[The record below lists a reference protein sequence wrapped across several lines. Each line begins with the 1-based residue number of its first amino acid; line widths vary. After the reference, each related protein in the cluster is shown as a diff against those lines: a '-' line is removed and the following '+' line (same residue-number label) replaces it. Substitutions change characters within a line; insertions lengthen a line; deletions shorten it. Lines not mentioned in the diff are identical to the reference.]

1 MPEPTPDYFDRLLAR
16 HTGRGDTAGTRP
28 RLPGPFERGEARW
41 QEVEMPPL
49 PAAHPVVQESGERPP
64 TAPVRVERHTEIRI
78 GQPDPGPPGPAPASP
93 LRTTESRSVEPVPGR
108 ETVTRVI
115 SDPPVPPAAAAPQ
128 RPAPSASASADRPA
142 AGPAPVMR
150 PAARV
155 APVAA
160 ARRETVQ
167 PPASRRRAR
176 PAEPSVHVTIGR
188 LEVRATAPERAP
200 ARTPRSGRPAP
211 AVTLTDYLAGEGRR

>member
-16 HTGRGDTAGTRP
+16 HTGRGDTGGTRP

-49 PAAHPVVQESGERPP
+49 PAAHPVVRESGDRPP
-64 TAPVRVERHTEIRI
+64 TAPVRVERHTEIRVER
-78 GQPDPGPPGPAPASP
+78 PDPGSADPAPAP
-93 LRTTESRSVEPVPGR
+93 LRRSTEIRSAEPAAVR
-108 ETVTRVI
+108 ETVTQVI
-115 SDPPVPPAAAAPQ
+115 SGAPVRPAVTAPQ
-128 RPAPSASASADRPA
+128 RPAPATAPADRPV

-150 PAARV
+150 PAAGV
-155 APVAA
+155 APVVA
-160 ARRETVQ
+160 ARRETAL

-200 ARTPRSGRPAP
+200 ARTPRSGRPSP
-211 AVTLTDYLAGEGRR
+211 VVSLTDYLAGEGRP